1 MYSVKVSEL
10 WKPLRAKYAI
20 NKLIHR
26 PQFRVTKSEFPNSY
40 FVNFRLM
47 LWEGKS

>member
-20 NKLIHR
+20 NK
-26 PQFRVTKSEFPNSY
+26 FCVTKSEFPNSY